1 MLPSLPVK
9 TVTVDSLGEIQ
20 IRAMSARCY
29 VDMLDARAAEK
40 SETEVAAL
48 VAMHCV
54 EGWREHTADEILDAV
69 APQVLAEILSEVIV
83 LGRKKNP
90 SSEKGPVAVSS

>member
-1 MLPSLPVK
+1 MLPSLPTK
-9 TVTVDSLGEIQ
+9 AISVDTLGEVT

-54 EGWREHTADEILDAV
+54 EGWREHTADEILEAV
-69 APQVLAEILSEVIV
+69 APQALAQILSEVIV
-83 LGRKKNP
+83 LGRKKKP
-90 SSEKGPVAVSS
+90 TSGTGPVAVSS